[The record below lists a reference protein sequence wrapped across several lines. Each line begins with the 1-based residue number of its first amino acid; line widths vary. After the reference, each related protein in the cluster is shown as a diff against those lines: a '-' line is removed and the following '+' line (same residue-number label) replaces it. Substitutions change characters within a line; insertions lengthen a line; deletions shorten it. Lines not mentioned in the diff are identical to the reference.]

1 MQEVG
6 GSNPLVLINID
17 MNIFI
22 KEEKLDIEL
31 GKSIGEVFCALKYD
45 NSVIGAVVNGELK
58 DLFYILK
65 EDQKVSP
72 VYKDTEEG
80 LGLIRHTA
88 AHVLAEAVQSV
99 YPETKVTIG
108 PVIEDGFYYDFYS
121 TKNFTEDDLL
131 IFEKKM
137 EEIINK
143 KLPISRKVISKG
155 SALKQFSS
163 MGEFF
168 KEELINE
175 FPEEEEIS
183 LYYQDEWFDLCRGPH
198 VPNTSYIKSFKL
210 LSVAGSYWR
219 GNENRES
226 LQRIYGTAF
235 FSNKELKKYLSL
247 LEEAKKRD
255 HRKLGK
261 ELNLFSI
268 TDEVGP
274 GLVLWHPNGSTIRR
288 IIEDYW
294 RDKHID
300 AGYSLI
306 FTPHI
311 AKADLWETSG
321 HSEFYSEN
329 MFSQMDI
336 DTNKYQTKPMN
347 CPFHIMI
354 YKSELRSYKD
364 LPVKFAEIGT
374 VYRYERSGVLHGLF
388 RARGF
393 TQDDAHIFCTLG
405 QIEEEVEKVI
415 NLTTKFLNA
424 FGFEDYEIF
433 VSTKPSKY
441 VGSDIEWDEATN
453 ALKNSLKNKS
463 LNFSVDEGGGA
474 FYGPKIDL
482 KIKDVLGRSWQ
493 CSTVQVDFN
502 LPKRFDLNYISR
514 NNDRLQPVM
523 IHRAIFGSFERF
535 FGILIEHYGG
545 AFPFWLAPV
554 QVKILTVSEEQFD
567 YSNFLVDVF
576 SKSKIRVEVD
586 KRNEKL
592 GLKIREAAMNKVPY
606 VLTIGKNEMENKTV
620 SVRKYGGEQ
629 LGELDISEFENIIKK
644 EKMEDLL

>member
-1 MQEVG
+1 MKVY
-6 GSNPLVLINID
+6 V
-17 MNIFI
+17 
-22 KEEKLDIEL
+22 KEEEFDVEI
-31 GKSIGEVFCALKYD
+31 GKSIGEVFCGLNYD
-45 NSVIGAVVNGELK
+45 SSLIGATINGELS
-58 DLFYILK
+58 DLFHIVRENDKL
-65 EDQKVSP
+65 VP
-72 VYKDTEEG
+72 VFKDTELG

-88 AHVLAEAVQSV
+88 AHVLAEAVQAV

-108 PVIEDGFYYDFYS
+108 PVIENGFYYDFFS
-121 TKNFTEDDLL
+121 ERNFTEEDLL
-131 IFEKKM
+131 LFEKKM
-137 EEIINK
+137 QEIIDQELPMSKKSISKELALKEFNKMGESFKEEIIEGF
-143 KLPISRKVISKG
+143 PP
-155 SALKQFSS
+155 
-163 MGEFF
+163 GE
-168 KEELINE
+168 K
-175 FPEEEEIS
+175 IS
-183 LYYQDEWFDLCRGPH
+183 LYYQNKWFDLCRGPH

-219 GNENRES
+219 GDENRES

-235 FSNKELKKYLSL
+235 FSRKDLKKYLAL

-268 TDEVGP
+268 SDEIGP
-274 GLVLWHPNGSTIRR
+274 GLVLWHPNGATIRR
-288 IIEDYW
+288 IIEDFW
-294 RDKHID
+294 RDEHVES
-300 AGYSLI
+300 GYSLI

-321 HSEFYSEN
+321 HTEFYSEN
-329 MFSQMDI
+329 MFSPMDI
-336 DTNKYQTKPMN
+336 DSSKYLTKPMN

-354 YKSELRSYKD
+354 YKSQLRSYKD

-393 TQDDAHIFCTLG
+393 TQDDAHIFCTLE

-424 FGFEDYEIF
+424 FGFKDYEIF

-441 VGSDIEWDEATN
+441 VGSDDEWEQATN
-453 ALKNSLKNKS
+453 ALKNSLVSKS
-463 LNFSVDEGGGA
+463 LNFAVDEGGGA

-535 FGILIEHYGG
+535 FGILIEHYAG

-554 QVKILTVSEEQFD
+554 QVKILTVSDEQFD
-567 YSNFLVDVF
+567 YSDFLDETF
-576 SKSKIRVEVD
+576 RKLKIRVEID

-592 GLKIREAAMNKVPY
+592 GLKIREASINKIPY
-606 VLTIGKNEMENKTV
+606 VLTIGKSEVENNTV
-620 SVRKYGGEQ
+620 SVRKYGGKQ
-629 LGELDISEFENIIKK
+629 LGELKISEFENIMKN
-644 EKMEDLL
+644 EKMEGLL